1 MICGYKST
9 YLFPIE
15 TFRLVI
21 CRYIRVNLFDYKHDN
36 VSPVSHVSPSCLHC
50 LVCTPFSI
58 GSHLNYHDLDISVNY
73 HGLVLN
79 KNDKFV
85 S

>member
-1 MICGYKST
+1 MT
-9 YLFPIE
+9 MFHMFHL
-15 TFRLVI
+15 LV
-21 CRYIRVNLFDYKHDN
+21 
-36 VSPVSHVSPSCLHC
+36 SQPCLH
-50 LVCTPFSI
+50 PFSRPN

-79 KNDKFV
+79 KNDKFE

>member
-1 MICGYKST
+1 MFHVFH
-9 YLFPIE
+9 L
-15 TFRLVI
+15 LV
-21 CRYIRVNLFDYKHDN
+21 
-36 VSPVSHVSPSCLHC
+36 
-50 LVCTPFSI
+50 FSI

-79 KNDKFV
+79 KNDKFE

>member
-1 MICGYKST
+1 MFH
-9 YLFPIE
+9 LF
-15 TFRLVI
+15 
-21 CRYIRVNLFDYKHDN
+21 
-36 VSPVSHVSPSCLHC
+36 HVFHL

-73 HGLVLN
+73 HGLELN